1 MMYLKHVQVA
11 NNMTFVKL
19 LQMHFLLL
27 WTVII
32 KIFFKRKVECFP
44 KKRNLRKFK
53 KIKTVNLEIRI
64 EIEKILSL
72 HKNIYIFEYF

>member
-32 KIFFKRKVECFP
+32 KIFFKKKVECFP
-44 KKRNLRKFK
+44 KEYK
-53 KIKTVNLEIRI
+53 KEI
-64 EIEKILSL
+64 
-72 HKNIYIFEYF
+72 